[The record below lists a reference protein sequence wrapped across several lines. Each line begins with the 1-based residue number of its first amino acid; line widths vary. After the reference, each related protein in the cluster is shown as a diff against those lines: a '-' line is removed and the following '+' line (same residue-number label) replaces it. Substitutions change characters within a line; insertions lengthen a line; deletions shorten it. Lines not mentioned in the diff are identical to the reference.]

1 MSTWRY
7 TSRISPVATFS
18 QDAAP
23 SPQTPPLQGA
33 LSAAEFVAGMAAARG
48 FRADITHMAVHGWCS
63 SCGGPQ

>member
-33 LSAAEFVAGMAAARG
+33 LSYVWAASQAACAGYPQGPYKR
-48 FRADITHMAVHGWCS
+48 VS
-63 SCGGPQ
+63 SSLLRETLRH